1 MQTKNKTEF
10 SKALQIGIACVSSY
24 TVSYY
29 MRNVLSVTS
38 PEMLSSGGFTKEFL
52 GSLSSIYMLF
62 YAIGQ
67 LVNGVIGDIVR
78 PKLMITGGMVLCA
91 VSSILFSSIAI
102 PPVQIALFAL
112 IGFSLSML
120 RGPLVKTISENTQ
133 PNHSRVIC
141 TFLSCAGFTGPLI
154 ASLISVFFDWRK
166 TFVIAGVIAFLV
178 GLLVYI
184 VFTAFE
190 RKGSITY
197 ALSQNSNGF
206 KNIFKVFTLKHFV
219 FYVFVGALA
228 EISAASVNFWIPTYF
243 TEQLCITENAS
254 KIIYSAMSFIKSITP
269 FITLILFN
277 VFKEK
282 DIKMIRFSFV
292 FSTLFFVGMR
302 FINVPYLNILCLL
315 LAQMSI
321 GTASSLLWSIY
332 IPSQRESGM
341 VSTINGVLDFSGYLF
356 ASVANIIF
364 AHTVNGLGWSGIITM
379 WTCMSAV
386 GIVVAAAARQE
397 K

>member
-1 MQTKNKTEF
+1 
-10 SKALQIGIACVSSY
+10 
-24 TVSYY
+24 
-29 MRNVLSVTS
+29 
-38 PEMLSSGGFTKEFL
+38 
-52 GSLSSIYMLF
+52 
-62 YAIGQ
+62 
-67 LVNGVIGDIVR
+67 
-78 PKLMITGGMVLCA
+78 
-91 VSSILFSSIAI
+91 
-102 PPVQIALFAL
+102 
-112 IGFSLSML
+112 
-120 RGPLVKTISENTQ
+120 
-133 PNHSRVIC
+133 
-141 TFLSCAGFTGPLI
+141 
-154 ASLISVFFDWRK
+154 
-166 TFVIAGVIAFLV
+166 
-178 GLLVYI
+178 
-184 VFTAFE
+184 
-190 RKGSITY
+190 
-197 ALSQNSNGF
+197 
-206 KNIFKVFTLKHFV
+206 
-219 FYVFVGALA
+219 
-228 EISAASVNFWIPTYF
+228 
-243 TEQLCITENAS
+243 
-254 KIIYSAMSFIKSITP
+254 MSFIKSITP

-386 GIVVAAAARQE
+386 GIVVAIAAKQE